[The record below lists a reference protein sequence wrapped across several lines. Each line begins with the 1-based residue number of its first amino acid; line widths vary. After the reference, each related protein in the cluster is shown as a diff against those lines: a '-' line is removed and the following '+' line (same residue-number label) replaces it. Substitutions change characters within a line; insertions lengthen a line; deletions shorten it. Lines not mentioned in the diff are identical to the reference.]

1 MKNYKTFFQAAIKFV
16 FVIMM
21 LMVIFMVTC
30 FSYLSSYITAQ
41 NFLIPAGIC
50 LLIAIVF
57 VILFCFIYKRSNI
70 HDAKILKSSKTI
82 IITSLVLLML
92 QLFVCYS
99 VFFLTSWDSEV
110 LTVNAFNIAHNKI
123 GNLNN
128 DYFSRFPNNLF
139 LEYLFILAYKFAD
152 FIEMSTLKTGTEL
165 IVIGQC
171 VLNSMTGF
179 LTFKIAEKISN
190 SYKAAWCTW
199 AFYFILVGSAFW
211 TIVPYSDS
219 IALIIPVLILWIWT
233 TLKTE
238 KYTYLKWFLIIVIT
252 FIGYKI
258 KPQTV
263 IVFIAIVIIQAIY
276 AGYNRKIFLRL
287 IKAVVPAMVVVM
299 LLNVGIGKAVSTLPF
314 NIDKEAEF
322 GMTHFLMMGLN
333 EESGGIYDKDDID
346 FSNTIETKEERKKA
360 NIDESIRRL
369 KSFTPRRLAKH
380 IARKTVS
387 NYGNGMF
394 GWGQEAGSYFY
405 KEVYRDRV
413 PGISGFLKKCI
424 YNTGD
429 YYRIFAIIK
438 QFTWI
443 MCLLLCAL
451 SCMRR
456 DKSVNEAV
464 LVIAL
469 SIIGLTMFETL
480 FEPRARYFYIY
491 VPFYVILAPIGLRNV
506 LEKFKSKKDK
516 KERV

>member
-110 LTVNAFNIAHNKI
+110 LTINAFNIVHNEV

-152 FIEMSTLKTGTEL
+152 FIGMSTLKTGTEL

-199 AFYFILVGSAFW
+199 AFFFFFVGSAIW
-211 TIVPYSDS
+211 TNVPYSD
-219 IALIIPVLILWIWT
+219 
-233 TLKTE
+233 
-238 KYTYLKWFLIIVIT
+238 
-252 FIGYKI
+252 
-258 KPQTV
+258 
-263 IVFIAIVIIQAIY
+263 
-276 AGYNRKIFLRL
+276 
-287 IKAVVPAMVVVM
+287 
-299 LLNVGIGKAVSTLPF
+299 
-314 NIDKEAEF
+314 
-322 GMTHFLMMGLN
+322 
-333 EESGGIYDKDDID
+333 
-346 FSNTIETKEERKKA
+346 
-360 NIDESIRRL
+360 
-369 KSFTPRRLAKH
+369 
-380 IARKTVS
+380 
-387 NYGNGMF
+387 
-394 GWGQEAGSYFY
+394 
-405 KEVYRDRV
+405 
-413 PGISGFLKKCI
+413 
-424 YNTGD
+424 
-429 YYRIFAIIK
+429 
-438 QFTWI
+438 
-443 MCLLLCAL
+443 
-451 SCMRR
+451 
-456 DKSVNEAV
+456 
-464 LVIAL
+464 
-469 SIIGLTMFETL
+469 
-480 FEPRARYFYIY
+480 
-491 VPFYVILAPIGLRNV
+491 
-506 LEKFKSKKDK
+506 
-516 KERV
+516 